1 MGNLDNFKNFVK
13 NNPHLITYVNN
24 GSYTWQKFYEMYD
37 LYGEKHDI
45 WNNFIKKEEVKEKAH
60 EEKKKPW
67 DDFINMAKNIDVDK
81 IQSGISSLEKALAL
95 VGDIFVSKDSNK
107 TPSKE
112 EYKPRPIFRRFE
124 D

>member
-45 WNNFIKKEEVKEKAH
+45 
-60 EEKKKPW
+60 
-67 DDFINMAKNIDVDK
+67 
-81 IQSGISSLEKALAL
+81 
-95 VGDIFVSKDSNK
+95 
-107 TPSKE
+107 
-112 EYKPRPIFRRFE
+112 
-124 D
+124 

>member
-1 MGNLDNFKNFVK
+1 MAKIDDFKSFVK
-13 NNPHLITYVNN
+13 NNPRLINHVKS
-24 GSYTWQKFYEMYD
+24 GSMTWQKFYEMYD
-37 LYGEKHDI
+37 LYGGEHDI
-45 WNNFIKKEEVKEKAH
+45 WNNFIKKEDVKEKVH